1 MKQFNN
7 FRLRL
12 LGLALPLYAAVAS
25 VTGCTKVDDTLGG
38 NLIPDNQQMKAGFTT
53 LPGKGM
59 NPRKYVETRLFQT
72 DSILASNLSYGYLGA
87 QRNDTLGLRTAGF
100 LTQYFCPYEDVN
112 KEYFGYKPIFDS
124 AQLLLSIEAYGSD
137 TVTELPFAVYEVIN
151 DDYLT
156 QKEDTTFYM
165 NFDPE
170 KAGAFDKT
178 KKLFTFNLGGNN
190 GPAATAVTLEPTD
203 EGRAFIRRL
212 MLQEGE
218 HKDEEI
224 YGVNNISEWVKKFKG
239 LYICPDPDKPAPEW
253 GKGTIYSTS
262 LDASGFA
269 FYGRN
274 RVEDDPSLIQDTI
287 GAVYNFYVSKAPA
300 GNVSVNIFDRDY
312 TQHNPATA
320 GAARIEIADAVES
333 NENRPENPLIHVE
346 GLGGVISELRFAQ
359 PFFDELDAI
368 LEAAKDE
375 GYKTLAFNQVRMSIY
390 FSDSNYDW
398 TTIDPTNPGKL
409 IEEMD
414 AAPNRLGI
422 YTDYKNLTGII
433 DYNYVYE
440 QRYETKLAYYGYI
453 NRSRGC
459 YVMDIT
465 GYAQQLW
472 NAYFE
477 EKEAARTEGRAI
489 NLDNVKNRTVYLA
502 PEAYGLFTTSFG
514 VLQGAATDDGS
525 NNAPI
530 RFDVAYNMIK

>member
-7 FRLRL
+7 FRQRL
-12 LGLALPLYAAVAS
+12 LRLALPLLAAVAS

-53 LPGKGM
+53 LPGTGM

-253 GKGTIYSTS
+253 GKGTIYSTA

-287 GAVYNFYVSKAPA
+287 GAVYNFYASGAPA
-300 GNVSVNIFDRDY
+300 GNVSVNVFDRDY

-346 GLGGVISELRFAQ
+346 GMGGVISELRFAQ
-359 PFFDELDAI
+359 PYFDELDAI
-368 LEAAKDE
+368 LEAAKDD

-390 FSDSNYDW
+390 FSDSDYDW

-440 QRYETKLAYYGYI
+440 NTYSVKLSYYGYI

-472 NAYFE
+472 NAYVE
-477 EKEAARTEGRAI
+477 EKEAARTEGRAV

-514 VLQGAATDDGS
+514 VLQGTATDDGS

>member
-12 LGLALPLYAAVAS
+12 AVLVFAATATLA
-25 VTGCTKVDDTLGG
+25 GCTKVDDTLGG
-38 NLIPDNQQMKAGFTT
+38 NLIPDNQQMKAGFAM

-100 LTQYFCPYEDVN
+100 LTQYFCRYEDVN

-137 TVTELPFAVYEVIN
+137 TVTELPFAVYEVIS

-156 QKEDTTFYM
+156 KKGDTTFYM

-170 KAGAFDKT
+170 KAGVFDKS
-178 KKLFTFNLGGNN
+178 KKLFTFNLGGKN
-190 GPAATAVTLEPTD
+190 GPATTAVTLEPTD

-224 YGVNNISEWVKKFKG
+224 YGVNNIPEWVKKFKG

-274 RVEDDPSLIQDTI
+274 RVEDDPSLIKDTI

-300 GNVSVNIFDRDY
+300 GNVSVNVFDRDY
-312 TQHNPATA
+312 SLHNPAAA

-346 GLGGVISELRFAQ
+346 GMGGVISELRFAQ

-368 LEAAKDE
+368 LEAAEDE

-390 FSDSNYDW
+390 FSDSRYDW
-398 TTIDPTNPGKL
+398 TTIDPSNPGKL

-472 NAYFE
+472 NAYVE
-477 EKEAARTEGRAI
+477 EKEAARTEGREV
-489 NLDNVKNRTVYLA
+489 NLDNVKNRAVYLA

-514 VLQGAATDDGS
+514 VLQGAAADDGS
-525 NNAPI
+525 NKAPI

>member
-12 LGLALPLYAAVAS
+12 LGLALPFFAVVAS

-59 NPRKYVETRLFQT
+59 NPRKYVETRLFHT
-72 DSILASNLSYGYLGA
+72 DSILMSNLSYGYLGA
-87 QRNDTLGLRTAGF
+87 QCNDTLGLRTAGF

-262 LDASGFA
+262 LNASGFA

-300 GNVSVNIFDRDY
+300 GNVSVNVFDRDY

-359 PFFDELDAI
+359 PYFDELDAI

-440 QRYETKLAYYGYI
+440 QRYETKLAYYGYV

-472 NAYFE
+472 NAYVE
-477 EKEAARTEGRAI
+477 EKEAARTEARAV

-514 VLQGAATDDGS
+514 ILQGAATDDGS